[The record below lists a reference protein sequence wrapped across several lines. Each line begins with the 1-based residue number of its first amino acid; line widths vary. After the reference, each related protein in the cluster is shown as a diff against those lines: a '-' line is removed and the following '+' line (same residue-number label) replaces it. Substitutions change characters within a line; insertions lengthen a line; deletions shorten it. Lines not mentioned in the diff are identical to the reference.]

1 MPEVPACA
9 GDGGG
14 GVSTG
19 PIGPVWPCLLLAAR
33 LKMRPVWPRLALRP
47 LVRGGPAGPGGGPVW
62 PWLRIRGWGWEWPGA
77 AKLLIQLHL
86 VAFRL
91 ISHPPNPHPL
101 PSPQRARGPDRL
113 RGNDGCEQCSS
124 QRGYGVRGSCRW
136 FVVGVHPFGDLCV
149 TALGG
154 RSSSHPPAR
163 YACGGHPHAPGS
175 GASPLCT
182 PPFEGLHGLPL

>member
-1 MPEVPACA
+1 MRRMPEVPACA

-14 GVSTG
+14 GGVSTG
-19 PIGPVWPCLLLAAR
+19 PDWPCLALVTPTREAENEATAVSFGTPSTR
-33 LKMRPVWPRLALRP
+33 TRWASRPWW
-47 LVRGGPAGPGGGPVW
+47 W
-62 PWLRIRGWGWEWPGA
+62 PWLALVTDPGVG
-77 AKLLIQLHL
+77 LGVGRSGETFNS
-86 VAFRL
+86 VAFGC
-91 ISHPPNPHPL
+91 ISSHFPNPL
-101 PSPQRARGPDRL
+101 LTLQRARGSDRL

-149 TALGG
+149 TAPGG

-182 PPFEGLHGLPL
+182 PPFEGLRGPPL